1 MFICGLHFE
10 ISATIEERT
19 QMKIVFHV
27 ILLLFLSA
35 CVSDHTAITEDLG
48 KGYFYLGDGH
58 ESQILFNKN
67 RKKNGSSGLTV
78 TKPEVVEY
86 NYDRKYIIVKS
97 LRDKSELFWI
107 INKDLPIDSV
117 RFMTKNEYENEFR
130 MKDIQLELRK
140 RK

>member
-1 MFICGLHFE
+1 M
-10 ISATIEERT
+10 EERT
-19 QMKIVFHV
+19 QTKIVFYV

-35 CVSDHTAITEDLG
+35 CVYDHTAITEDLG

-67 RKKNGSSGLTV
+67 RKKNGSSGLIV
-78 TKPEVVEY
+78 TEAEVVEY
-86 NYDRKYIIVKS
+86 NYDENYIIAKS

-107 INKDLPIDSV
+107 INKDLPFDSV
-117 RFMTKNEYENEFR
+117 RFMTRNEYENELR
-130 MKDIQLELRK
+130 LKDIQLELRK